1 MLTAIVTIAEEQV
14 PVRGPDS
21 PPPHRWARHKGVVL
35 LLCLLHGPSDTIYT
49 CFLIIVKIPLDSV
62 VTMGNIS
69 CPVLVLAGVFQWW
82 LLYFALVQFVKHW
95 RKIYFL
101 SFFVSPFPSVN
112 ISMCHCEQLIYVFV
126 FMETNHH
133 ESAWFCSS
141 VGSMILWQV
150 CTLSH
155 QKEIKWNEIKWG
167 QLQHLHILMSRPLHQ

>member
-1 MLTAIVTIAEEQV
+1 MLTAIAEEQV

-21 PPPHRWARHKGVVL
+21 PPPLSSAQGCGASTLFTSRTIRHY
-35 LLCLLHGPSDTIYT
+35 IYT
-49 CFLIIVKIPLDSV
+49 CFLIIVKIDSV

-82 LLYFALVQFVKHW
+82 LLCFALVQFVKHW

-126 FMETNHH
+126 FMEMNHH